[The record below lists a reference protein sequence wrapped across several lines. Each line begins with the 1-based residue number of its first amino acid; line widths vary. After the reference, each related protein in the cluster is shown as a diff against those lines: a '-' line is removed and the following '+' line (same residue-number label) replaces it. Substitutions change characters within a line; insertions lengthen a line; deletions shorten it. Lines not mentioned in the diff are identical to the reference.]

1 MGAIGLEAQAPTIE
15 AAKEKLIELREEN
28 YSSDSD
34 SDDPYSGTWRV
45 VGSICFDGRLET
57 CDTVEEAQQRVLN
70 STGKWGSGKAVV
82 VRGKDT
88 EQQSA
93 AKRAVDKALRVRR
106 SIISK
111 KPVAT
116 KGLRSRQQSKFEAC
130 VELDKEIRARYRN
143 GPIEKSFD
151 AHARDVLGTLSDP
164 FPITH
169 ANLGA
174 TLDTLEKQDA
184 IGALS
189 KLCNMQAE
197 FDKSLKE
204 AEEELAKAQ
213 AELKKIDSAEMSRVV
228 FGGWAAC

>member
-1 MGAIGLEAQAPTIE
+1 MGAIGLEEQALTIE
-15 AAKEKLIELREEN
+15 AAKEKLIELREDN
-28 YSSDSD
+28 DSSDSD
-34 SDDPYSGTWRV
+34 SEDPYSGTWRG
-45 VGSICFDGRLET
+45 VGCISFDGRLET
-57 CDTVEEAQQRVLN
+57 CDTVEEAQQRILN
-70 STGKWGSGKAVV
+70 STGKWGRGKAVL

-106 SIISK
+106 SVLCK

-116 KGLRSRQQSKFEAC
+116 KGLRSRHSKFEAC
-130 VELDKEIRARYRN
+130 VELDKEIRSRYRN

-151 AHARDVLGTLSDP
+151 AHARDVLGISLSDP
-164 FPITH
+164 NPITH

-174 TLDTLEKQDA
+174 ALDTIDKHEA
-184 IGALS
+184 ISAVS

-213 AELKKIDSAEMSRVV
+213 AELKKVASAEMSRVV